1 MAYVKS
7 TAGVFDD
14 PSMYKGE
21 IQGITDDPSSYKGST
36 TTVKAPTVKTT
47 TPSPAKAATTKKTTT
62 RKTTAKKSSSGSYNA
77 YTSADAESDAAQ
89 IASLEWQSEGL
100 KRAASDA
107 ARQAYISR
115 MMAERDLDQ
124 KLAAEGST
132 GGMSE
137 SARLRLK
144 SGYEAERGKILR
156 DLQDDLG
163 GIKTKIA
170 TVSIKS
176 KAAGVNL
183 ESYVKKY
190 RKLYEDLEKEINQ
203 SFKA

>member
-36 TTVKAPTVKTT
+36 TTVKVPTVKPAA
-47 TPSPAKAATTKKTTT
+47 PSPEKTSSANKTSGKKTSTKKN
-62 RKTTAKKSSSGSYNA
+62 SSGSYNA
-77 YTSADAESDAAQ
+77 YTSSDAEKDAAE
-89 IASLEWQSEGL
+89 IASLEWQSDGM

-107 ARQAYISR
+107 VRQAYVSR
-115 MMAERDLDQ
+115 MIAERDLDQ

-183 ESYVKKY
+183 DSYVKKY
-190 RKLYEDLEKEINQ
+190 RKLYEDLENEISQ

>member
-21 IQGITDDPSSYKGST
+21 IQGITDDPASYKGTASAVKVP
-36 TTVKAPTVKTT
+36 TVKAAAPATVKTA
-47 TPSPAKAATTKKTTT
+47 SAKKTQ
-62 RKTTAKKSSSGSYNA
+62 AKKTSAGSYTA
-77 YTSADAESDAAQ
+77 YTKANAIEDAAE
-89 IASLEWQSEGL
+89 IASLQWQSEGL
-100 KRAASDA
+100 KKAASDA
-107 ARQAYISR
+107 VRQAYVSR
-115 MMAERDLDQ
+115 MIAERDLDQ

-163 GIKTKIA
+163 GIKSKIA

-183 ESYVKKY
+183 DSYVKQY
-190 RKLYEDLEKEINQ
+190 RKLYEDLEREISQ